1 MLDLNLIRENPV
13 HFKDVLGKRG
23 YLFDTKKFKKIDEA
37 RKKAQTLTEELQQE
51 KNILSKEYGLL
62 KKNGLSTSKLD
73 IKLEKINT
81 TIKEENKLINTH
93 FFVLYPSL

>member
-37 RKKAQTLTEELQQE
+37 RKKAQTPVSYTHLTLPT
-51 KNILSKEYGLL
+51 KA
-62 KKNGLSTSKLD
+62 
-73 IKLEKINT
+73 
-81 TIKEENKLINTH
+81 
-93 FFVLYPSL
+93 